1 MSADDLAVARQFFEA
16 LAEAMNSGDHDRLYV
31 LLAQDIEWLTPLRN
45 LHGIGEVRDQRSW
58 PWIAPRASFEI
69 DLEEKEMHDL
79 GGGRIVSEF
88 REVYRT
94 KDSGEFAY
102 ARDRR
107 IELTIRGDKVARYEM
122 RFGGS

>member
-1 MSADDLAVARQFFEA
+1 MSADDLAVARRFFEA
-16 LAEAMNSGDHDRLYV
+16 LAAAMNTGDHDPLYP

-45 LHGIGEVRDQRSW
+45 LHGIGEVRDQVSW
-58 PWIAPRASFEI
+58 PWIAPRASFDI
-69 DLEEKEMHDL
+69 DLEEKEMNDL

-94 KDSGEFAY
+94 KDSGDFAY
-102 ARDRR
+102 SRDRR
-107 IELTIRGDKVARYEM
+107 IELTIRGDKVVRYEM

>member
-1 MSADDLAVARQFFEA
+1 MSVDDLAVAKQFFEA
-16 LAEAMNSGDHDRLYV
+16 LAAAMNTGDHDRLYP
-31 LLAQDIEWLTPLRN
+31 LLAEDVEWLTPLRS
-45 LHGIGEVRDQRSW
+45 LRGIGEVRGQPSW
-58 PWIAPRASFEI
+58 PWIAPRGSLEI
-69 DLEEKEMHDL
+69 DLEEKETNDV

-88 REVYRT
+88 REIYRMRDT
-94 KDSGEFAY
+94 GEFAY